1 MSCACSEGNAQATWP
16 YNLTDMTAATPSES
30 DDQRASRV
38 LMDALAA
45 RRDRLDGA
53 AGLGEAEV
61 RAVSGRIL
69 GEARRRSEQISA
81 KSAVSARLP
90 GRGPGIPAWLVVA
103 WMVALGLVV
112 TLWWML

>member
-1 MSCACSEGNAQATWP
+1 MPHAT
-16 YNLTDMTAATPSES
+16 TTPQG
-30 DDQRASRV
+30 DDERASRV

-45 RRDRLDGA
+45 RRERLDGA
-53 AGLGEAEV
+53 AGLAEADV

-90 GRGPGIPAWLVVA
+90 GRGPGIPAWLVLA
-103 WMVALGLVV
+103 WIAALALVGV
-112 TLWWML
+112 LWWLL

>member
-1 MSCACSEGNAQATWP
+1 
-16 YNLTDMTAATPSES
+16 MTVAPPTES

-53 AGLGEAEV
+53 AGLAEAEV

-90 GRGPGIPAWLVVA
+90 GRGAKIPAWLVMA
-103 WMVALGLVV
+103 WILALGLVL
-112 TLWWML
+112 TLWWAI